1 MKLQR
6 AEIQNFRSIA
16 SVELP
21 FLQGCQVLI
30 GINESGKS
38 NILRALQLLDP
49 TVVVAPSDLRIERRD
64 ESPVVAGF
72 VRFDFELDEA
82 EIEDIYLTI
91 CKGFDAS
98 SLNEP
103 LISNGTKTL
112 TLKEFCRLRCIG
124 LQEVSL
130 ANGTRRAT
138 YWALPSK
145 KYQMVDGW
153 KASKHAE
160 DFVIVSPG
168 NATVSVKNAQIF
180 QSNLFKTIDGMTT
193 EPVTPDKINDLIG
206 ALVSKQ
212 IKAELPQCVY
222 WKYSDQYLLPS
233 SLNIDE
239 FVANPDICIP
249 LKSMFELA
257 GFTGAQIGTTIT
269 ATRQQ
274 QPHRYLNLL
283 TRVSNAATNHLHS
296 VWQDHKGVKI
306 DLRANGAALI
316 PVIQDDQVPLDMAN
330 RSDGFKRFVSF
341 LLQVS
346 AKVKTAQLKN
356 TLILID
362 EPEIALHPRGA
373 KSLMHELIS
382 IGKSNS
388 VVYSTHSIFMIDREN
403 IDRHIIVEKKN
414 EVTTTWRAEKSRVQ
428 DEDVLYGA
436 IGYSIFET
444 VNKQNLVFEGWRD
457 KELFRVVR
465 DAKLKEDKSLKPIL
479 DGIGLTF
486 AEGIKDVKHVTKFLE
501 LANRGCLIISDGDG
515 AGISGQKEHSRSGGW
530 GKWVTLNDIYGPG
543 QKISIEDLLTQTSL
557 IKRSNQFRK
566 QFPRLQE
573 MTAANFKP
581 GESAVKT
588 LDAWIKTL
596 TLENDEHKEALHQL
610 KNHLFE
616 KLKRDDLIDEAEQ
629 LVEFVLKHD
638 FTME

>member
-6 AEIQNFRSIA
+6 AEIRNFRSIA
-16 SVELP
+16 SCDLS
-21 FLQGCQVLI
+21 FLHGCQVLV

-49 TVVVAPSDLRIERRD
+49 TVTIAPSDLRIERRD
-64 ESPVVAGF
+64 EEPVSTGSTSF
-72 VRFDFELDEA
+72 SFQLDEEETE
-82 EIEDIYLTI
+82 EIYAAIS
-91 CKGFDAS
+91 KRFHAS
-98 SLNEP
+98 SLTE
-103 LISNGTKTL
+103 SFVSDGEKRL
-112 TLKEFCRLRCIG
+112 TLKEFCRLRCNG
-124 LQEVSL
+124 LHEIDLVD
-130 ANGTRRAT
+130 GTRTTR
-138 YWALPSK
+138 YWALPAK
-145 KYQMVDGW
+145 KYQIVDGW
-153 KASKHAE
+153 KVSKHIE
-160 DFVIVSPG
+160 DFPLV
-168 NATVSVKNAQIF
+168 NLDEVKAVVKTFSIF
-180 QSNLFKTIDGMTT
+180 QSKQFKTIDGLVT
-193 EPVTPDKINDLIG
+193 EPITPEHINAAIG
-206 ALVSKQ
+206 AAVVK
-212 IKAELPQCVY
+212 IVEAGLPECVY

-257 GFTGAQIGTTIT
+257 GFTGAKIGSTIT
-269 ATRQQ
+269 AARAQQ
-274 QPHRYLNLL
+274 AHRYLNLL
-283 TRVSNAATNHLHS
+283 TRVSTAATNHLHS
-296 VWQDHKGVKI
+296 VWPDHKGVKI
-306 DLRANGAALI
+306 DLRANGPTI
-316 PVIQDDQVPLDMAN
+316 VPVVQDDQVPLDMAN

-373 KSLMHELIS
+373 RSLMHELIS

-444 VNKQNLVFEGWRD
+444 VNRRNVVFEGWRD

-465 DAKLKEDKSLKPIL
+465 DAKLKVNKTLKPQF
-479 DGIGLTF
+479 DDIGLTF

-501 LANRGCLIISDGDG
+501 LANRGCLIISDCDG
-515 AGISGQKEHSRSGGW
+515 AGVAGQKEHLRSHGW
-530 GKWVTLNDIYGPG
+530 GKWVTLSDIYGPG
-543 QKISIEDLLTQTSL
+543 QKISIEDLLTQVA
-557 IKRSNQFRK
+557 IVKRSNQFRK
-566 QFPRLQE
+566 QFPPLAE
-573 MTAANFKP
+573 LTAEDFKP

-588 LDAWIKTL
+588 LDTWLKTL
-596 TLENDEHKEALHQL
+596 ALQNDEHKEALHQL
-610 KNHLFE
+610 KNHLFDN
-616 KLKRDDLIDEAEQ
+616 LKRDDLRDEAEQ

-638 FTME
+638 FSIE